1 MTRTQ
6 RWMAVAATV
15 TCMALPVV
23 ASAEDETNF
32 EKKWSPTPA
41 VSAPASQPPT
51 ASLAPQR
58 PTDLPFPSAQE
69 TPKPPSLSA
78 SEADY
83 QRVNPTAHTD

>member
-6 RWMAVAATV
+6 WWMAVAATV
-15 TCMALPVV
+15 TFMALPVV
-23 ASAEDETNF
+23 VSAEDETRF
-32 EKKWSPTPA
+32 DKKWSPTPA
-41 VSAPASQPPT
+41 VQAPAEQQPT

-58 PTDLPFPSAQE
+58 PTDLPFRSAQE
-69 TPKPPSLSA
+69 TSKPPSLSA